1 MDKKDPFSPITI
13 GGIEAGNR
21 IMRSAVNDHL
31 GNPDGTVS
39 DAQIDMYDVL
49 ARNEIGSIITGH
61 ISVLPELDCRAD
73 PVQLSAGDDGKI
85 DGLRRIADKV
95 HEYGGVAV
103 AQISHAGSR
112 GMKRV
117 DFNEL
122 PSDSLKSIGGLFVD
136 AAARVQAA
144 GFDAVEVH
152 AAHWYM
158 LASMLNADINC
169 RTDEYGGDASGR
181 LRLTR
186 HIVEGIRSRCGS
198 EFGIFVKLNAHN
210 TLAGIDD
217 EYMLVDYARELQ
229 AAGVDLVDVS
239 GMSFAKQA
247 RSAECYFI
255 DAARRVKEACPE
267 PVVALVGGIFSRA
280 TIERALDAVDMA
292 SLGRTLLTQP
302 DFIARMRAGEAE
314 QSRCIRCNKCF
325 EVFKTKF
332 ERCIFGPVN
341 PKLKETFGGEDSK

>member
-49 ARNEIGSIITGH
+49 ARNEIGTIITGH

-158 LASMLNADINC
+158 LASMLNADINR
-169 RTDEYGGDASGR
+169 RTDEYGGDVSGR

-186 HIVEGIRSRCGS
+186 HIAEGIRSRCGS

-267 PVVALVGGIFSRA
+267 LVVALVGGIFSRS

>member
-49 ARNEIGSIITGH
+49 ARNEIGTIITGH

-158 LASMLNADINC
+158 LASMLNADINR

-186 HIVEGIRSRCGS
+186 HIVEGIRSICGS

-267 PVVALVGGIFSRA
+267 LVVALVGGIFSRA
-280 TIERALDAVDMA
+280 TIERTLDAVDMA

-332 ERCIFGPVN
+332 EPVN

>member
-49 ARNEIGSIITGH
+49 ARNEIGTIITGH

-122 PSDSLKSIGGLFVD
+122 SSDSLKSIGGLFVD

-152 AAHWYM
+152 AAHWY
-158 LASMLNADINC
+158 LSL
-169 RTDEYGGDASGR
+169 
-181 LRLTR
+181 L
-186 HIVEGIRSRCGS
+186 HI
-198 EFGIFVKLNAHN
+198 
-210 TLAGIDD
+210 
-217 EYMLVDYARELQ
+217 
-229 AAGVDLVDVS
+229 
-239 GMSFAKQA
+239 
-247 RSAECYFI
+247 
-255 DAARRVKEACPE
+255 
-267 PVVALVGGIFSRA
+267 
-280 TIERALDAVDMA
+280 
-292 SLGRTLLTQP
+292 
-302 DFIARMRAGEAE
+302 
-314 QSRCIRCNKCF
+314 
-325 EVFKTKF
+325 
-332 ERCIFGPVN
+332 
-341 PKLKETFGGEDSK
+341 